1 MSYFTLSE
9 LEAYSGLGRTD
20 FKSAGTQMA
29 TADWVSFATFEHD
42 AIAQIIDRWCNVPTF
57 ESHTVIEYKNG
68 RGASGDFGEYL
79 EDDYIY
85 YLNEPATCVTSVE
98 ENVNYGTGSSSTSW
112 ATRAPHTETV
122 TGDYEFSDYGSV
134 PTISFNTNVP
144 AKGRRNLRVTYT
156 GGYPVGSPELEDIK
170 RLALKMATK
179 DLVFKKKVQEAQTA
193 RAQGTKDFAPM
204 FDAISD
210 GNVLTKDIT
219 MMLCRYRRYNLGGE
233 IWR

>member
-29 TADWVSFATFEHD
+29 TAEWTAFATFEHA
-42 AIAQIIDRWCNVPTF
+42 AIAQIVNRWCNVPTF
-57 ESHTVIEYKNG
+57 ELHTVVEYKNG
-68 RGASGDFGEYL
+68 RGATGDFGEYL
-79 EDDYIY
+79 DDDYVY
-85 YLNEPATCVTSVE
+85 YLNEPATSITSIE
-98 ENVNYGTGSSSTSW
+98 ENVNYGTGTASTSW
-112 ATRAPHTETV
+112 ATRAQYTEV
-122 TGDYEFSDYGSV
+122 DSGDYEFFDNQSV
-134 PTISFNTNVP
+134 PTISFNKSAP
-144 AKGRRNLRVTYT
+144 AKGRRNVRVTYT
-156 GGYPVGSPELEDIK
+156 GGYAVGSPELTDIK

-219 MMLCRYRRYNLGGE
+219 MMLCRYRRYNLGGDL
-233 IWR
+233 WR